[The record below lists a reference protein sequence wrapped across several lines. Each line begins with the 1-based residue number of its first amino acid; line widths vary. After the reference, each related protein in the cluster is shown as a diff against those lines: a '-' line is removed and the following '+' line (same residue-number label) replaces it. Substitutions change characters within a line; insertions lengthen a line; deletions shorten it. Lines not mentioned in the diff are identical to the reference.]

1 MTPKVLLVYPPN
13 QLMPIETP
21 RPDGSLGPLYLAGAL
36 EDAGFEADILD
47 ASVGAVSD
55 DLKNTFY
62 NAVALPN
69 GLIRIGMP
77 VEKIKEFIVRGG
89 YNVVGINSNFTP
101 QTRMALE
108 VAAAVKSID
117 PDILVIAGGV
127 NARNLA
133 ERFLDSG
140 NVDVVC
146 LGEGEKIIVRLVSQW
161 ANGGGFDGLSGIM
174 FKQNGAY
181 VKVVV
186 SSLDLITD
194 LDELPLPAWHKLP
207 FNHYDRIA
215 SPHGVIH
222 SDVVRYAPIMTS
234 RGCPFR
240 CLYCHI
246 STEKEGV
253 SGGIGMLRMKSM
265 ERVLQEINI
274 LQSLGIKKIYFED
287 DSLLAKKSRAKI
299 IFKQIMGRDLEIADV
314 NGVNLI
320 NFRIKDKNKKWVV
333 DIELMELLKSAG
345 FNQIVFPVE
354 SGSQRILDKYAT
366 SKLDLSSLDIVELV
380 RAAVKIGVI
389 CPINIMIGFPD
400 ETEEEMRLSIDLG
413 KKLIDAGAAY
423 CTFFI
428 PIPFPGSKLF
438 EIAITDGYLDKN
450 FDPDIMNWK
459 NAVMKNTAVSP
470 ERITELR
477 DAAWREVNT
486 AEHVAMRLKQS
497 IGSRWRGNED

>member
-320 NFRIKDKNKKWVV
+320 NFRIKDKNKKW
-333 DIELMELLKSAG
+333 
-345 FNQIVFPVE
+345 
-354 SGSQRILDKYAT
+354 
-366 SKLDLSSLDIVELV
+366 
-380 RAAVKIGVI
+380 
-389 CPINIMIGFPD
+389 
-400 ETEEEMRLSIDLG
+400 
-413 KKLIDAGAAY
+413 
-423 CTFFI
+423 
-428 PIPFPGSKLF
+428 
-438 EIAITDGYLDKN
+438 
-450 FDPDIMNWK
+450 
-459 NAVMKNTAVSP
+459 
-470 ERITELR
+470 
-477 DAAWREVNT
+477 
-486 AEHVAMRLKQS
+486 
-497 IGSRWRGNED
+497 

>member
-1 MTPKVLLVYPPN
+1 
-13 QLMPIETP
+13 
-21 RPDGSLGPLYLAGAL
+21 
-36 EDAGFEADILD
+36 
-47 ASVGAVSD
+47 
-55 DLKNTFY
+55 
-62 NAVALPN
+62 
-69 GLIRIGMP
+69 
-77 VEKIKEFIVRGG
+77 
-89 YNVVGINSNFTP
+89 
-101 QTRMALE
+101 
-108 VAAAVKSID
+108 
-117 PDILVIAGGV
+117 
-127 NARNLA
+127 
-133 ERFLDSG
+133 
-140 NVDVVC
+140 
-146 LGEGEKIIVRLVSQW
+146 
-161 ANGGGFDGLSGIM
+161 
-174 FKQNGAY
+174 
-181 VKVVV
+181 
-186 SSLDLITD
+186 
-194 LDELPLPAWHKLP
+194 
-207 FNHYDRIA
+207 
-215 SPHGVIH
+215 
-222 SDVVRYAPIMTS
+222 
-234 RGCPFR
+234 
-240 CLYCHI
+240 
-246 STEKEGV
+246 
-253 SGGIGMLRMKSM
+253 
-265 ERVLQEINI
+265 
-274 LQSLGIKKIYFED
+274 
-287 DSLLAKKSRAKI
+287 
-299 IFKQIMGRDLEIADV
+299 
-314 NGVNLI
+314 
-320 NFRIKDKNKKWVV
+320 
-333 DIELMELLKSAG
+333 MELLKSAG